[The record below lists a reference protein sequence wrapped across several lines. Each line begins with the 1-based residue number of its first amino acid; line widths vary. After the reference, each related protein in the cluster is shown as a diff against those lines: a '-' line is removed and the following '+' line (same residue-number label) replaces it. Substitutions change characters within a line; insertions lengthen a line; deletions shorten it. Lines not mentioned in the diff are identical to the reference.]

1 MILVTTLFPTAD
13 GVVAEIC
20 AEFAEVLADRGVGEA
35 VVEHLV
41 ELVADGFG
49 EAGDCAVALAGRA
62 WRGRIG

>member
-13 GVVAEIC
+13 GVIAEIC
-20 AEFAEVLADRGVGEA
+20 AEFAQVLADRGVGEA

-49 EAGDCAVALAGRA
+49 EAGDGAATLTG
-62 WRGRIG
+62 